1 MDNDPKQDRAL
12 DALFETAKTNPIM
25 PEPDLM
31 AQLQSDMERAL
42 PRAPAPIPTPK
53 PSVLT
58 RLGGLFAASG
68 LTGVAALGVWIGFV
82 MPETLN
88 TLADGFAGDQIVS
101 LDSLLPGADLIALS
115 D

>member
-1 MDNDPKQDRAL
+1 MDNDPKQENALNALL
-12 DALFETAKTNPIM
+12 DATKAGAPSPSADF
-25 PEPDLM
+25 M
-31 AQLQSDMERAL
+31 ARLQGDMEQAVPRPPTRAAAS
-42 PRAPAPIPTPK
+42 APTLL
-53 PSVLT
+53 S

-68 LTGVAALGVWIGFV
+68 LTGAAMLGVWIGFV

-88 TLADGFAGDQIVS
+88 MLADGFSTDQTVS